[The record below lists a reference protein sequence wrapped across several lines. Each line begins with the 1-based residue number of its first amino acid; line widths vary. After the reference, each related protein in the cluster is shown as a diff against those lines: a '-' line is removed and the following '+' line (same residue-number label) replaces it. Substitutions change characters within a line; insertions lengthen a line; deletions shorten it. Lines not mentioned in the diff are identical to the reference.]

1 MGSENKREGD
11 DQQRFDAEI
20 QKRKLEEM
28 LGKRYED
35 ASPDELIKAE
45 LSRLREGPDKS
56 VDLGMTE
63 DTAAKL
69 PETLADQKLESKNK
83 IYEWGRT
90 HGIVPI
96 EGESEL
102 LYMLRIYQAKTQTIK
117 KSDKS
122 ELSTDDSQESLF

>member
-1 MGSENKREGD
+1 MKNKGGNEGQQSLD
-11 DQQRFDAEI
+11 DEMQRTDL
-20 QKRKLEEM
+20 KKHLDTS
-28 LGKRYED
+28 YED
-35 ASPDELIKAE
+35 ATPSELIRAE

-56 VDLGMTE
+56 VDLEITE